1 MLSELKRDIVKLKF
15 CVLIAVF
22 MFAILFCIRAA
33 FADDMIQVE
42 GDFQTP
48 VINQLCAMPQPEHGL
63 AYIWQN
69 GKCVAVIR

>member
-42 GDFQTP
+42 GDFKAP
-48 VINQLCAMPQPEHGL
+48 VINQLCAMPQPTHGL

>member
-1 MLSELKRDIVKLKF
+1 MKT
-15 CVLIAVF
+15 LIALLL
-22 MFAILFCIRAA
+22 ISTPA
-33 FADDMIQVE
+33 FADDLVE
-42 GDFQTP
+42 VQGDFQTP

>member
-33 FADDMIQVE
+33 FADDLVE
-42 GDFQTP
+42 VQGDFQTP
-48 VINQLCAMPQPEHGL
+48 VINQLCAMPQPTHGL
-63 AYIWQN
+63 AYVWIN
-69 GKCVAVIR
+69 GVCTPVIR

>member
-1 MLSELKRDIVKLKF
+1 MKT
-15 CVLIAVF
+15 LIA
-22 MFAILFCIRAA
+22 LFLISTPA
-33 FADDMIQVE
+33 FADDMIHVR

-63 AYIWQN
+63 AYIWQD